1 MSRKTYS
8 IALAGGIGLM
18 VLVLVLAI
26 GWFVSAGALH
36 VYVSGSEHQ
45 DLHLVIPGAFVQ
57 AGLFFLP
64 EAALA
69 QVDDEAGG
77 AAGPAWRPLLREA
90 CDALASSPEGEY
102 VRIESADERV
112 IISKTRRHLLVHVES
127 AAENLRLEIPLRS
140 LRSCGRL
147 LATR

>member
-1 MSRKTYS
+1 MSRKTFS

-18 VLVLVLAI
+18 VLVLVLAV
-26 GWFVSAGALH
+26 GWFFSAGALH
-36 VYVSGSEHQ
+36 VHLSGSEHQ
-45 DLHLVIPGAFVQ
+45 ALHLVIPGAFVQ

-69 QVDDEAGG
+69 QVDEAGG
-77 AAGPAWRPLLREA
+77 AAGLAWRPLLREA
-90 CDALASSPEGEY
+90 CDALASSPDGEF

-127 AAENLRLEIPLRS
+127 TDENLRLEIPLRS
-140 LRSCGRL
+140 LRSFGRR
-147 LATR
+147 LAAS